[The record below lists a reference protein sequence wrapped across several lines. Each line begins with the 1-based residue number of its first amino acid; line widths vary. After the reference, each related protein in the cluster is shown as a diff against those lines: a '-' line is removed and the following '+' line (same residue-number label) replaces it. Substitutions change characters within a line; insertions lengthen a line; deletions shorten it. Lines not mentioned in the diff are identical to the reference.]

1 MDTDGDTKPEEWFSW
16 IFIHRSLF
24 FTQSDGS
31 RFNYKTQNCPLSV
44 LALSYVSYPTSPF
57 LLCLHKTLCWV
68 ILIVIENYSRE
79 TGIKKWIV
87 VSGAKEIIEKPQ
99 ELIRLIRFFIHK
111 V

>member
-1 MDTDGDTKPEEWFSW
+1 
-16 IFIHRSLF
+16 
-24 FTQSDGS
+24 
-31 RFNYKTQNCPLSV
+31 
-44 LALSYVSYPTSPF
+44 
-57 LLCLHKTLCWV
+57 LHKTLCWV